1 MLSFYSSYSMSLEH
15 MQKIDSTVKLLKTKL
30 EDSFKKKR
38 DITEEDQHMQHEAN
52 NNSMSLVP
60 ESSISVAEEKPA
72 ASINTMKRNRLSIDC
87 SFQERFLNMK
97 SKKAKLAKKFEKTET
112 RTAADKQT
120 DARPKIPILK
130 IKFCDLFKRKHKRR
144 QKKNKK
150 VALRGVN
157 TEEASTNEVAAI
169 TTKADDQVV
178 EKFTDMFWLKKYG
191 LQNCFVMLKPIEQ
204 IKISKFVE
212 SKPVLDALPVQS
224 DASVEPTMDETHEL
238 ISVGDIKKEVEEDAP
253 IQDINEPPTNV
264 QEVQKMPVTVRK
276 FISHMM
282 YTVNDNILVYQC
294 KLCVFECSTK
304 YEFQMH
310 LTKDHRNRWFGLC
323 QSCVENVHHV
333 TGSLVDELE
342 HMCKHILQEKIVIKN
357 LPKPG
362 PLLLNPSR
370 KRGHATPMVSIPS
383 SLLNQNSKPK
393 IDKLKTFGPPT
404 KPKPGSEILL
414 DVNSTLKKI
423 RPWLHSTRS
432 THQKYEDM
440 CDEMLKFECLSALFK
455 CMSIGCCFYTSD
467 VTLFRQHIALHLRY
481 QSSDFKNFS
490 LCSYCSYNGDTL
502 NELVDH
508 ILDEHGSDKYQCLYC
523 FYRSYELQVGTH
535 QNLYHSTKKSSVI
548 ICHVTRRKDVKEELL
563 KVWEHFKVNVP
574 GMSCMGEYR

>member
-1 MLSFYSSYSMSLEH
+1 MSLEH
-15 MQKIDSTVKLLKTKL
+15 MQKIDSTVKLLKIKL
-30 EDSFKKKR
+30 EDSFKKKK
-38 DITEEDQHMQHEAN
+38 DITEGDQHIQEAHT
-52 NNSMSLVP
+52 NSMSVVP
-60 ESSISVAEEKPA
+60 ESSVSVAEDTPE
-72 ASINTMKRNRLSIDC
+72 ASSNTITRNRLSIDC

-97 SKKAKLAKKFEKTET
+97 NKKDRASKLIQKISKVEKNET
-112 RTAADKQT
+112 K
-120 DARPKIPILK
+120 PKIPILK
-130 IKFCDLFKRKHKRR
+130 IKFCDLFKHKHKRW
-144 QKKNKK
+144 QKKNRKS
-150 VALRGVN
+150 VLRDN
-157 TEEASTNEVAAI
+157 ITEESPTSEVAAV
-169 TTKADDQVV
+169 TTKDDDQVV
-178 EKFTDMFWLKKYG
+178 EKYTDMFLLNKYG
-191 LQNCFVMLKPIEQ
+191 LRNCVVLLEQMEPSKNIEL
-204 IKISKFVE
+204 VD
-212 SKPVLDALPVQS
+212 SKPVLDLLTLQS
-224 DASVEPTMDETHEL
+224 HPPMEPTRDEAPRL
-238 ISVGDIKKEVEEDAP
+238 ISDGDIKKEVVEEVP
-253 IQDINEPPTNV
+253 IHKIHSNNETSSNM
-264 QEVQKMPVTVRK
+264 QEFQKMPVTVRK

-282 YTVNDNILVYQC
+282 YTVTDNFLVYQC

-342 HMCKHILQEKIVIKN
+342 HMCKHIFKETVTIKN

-370 KRGHATPMVSIPS
+370 KRSSATPMVSIPS
-383 SLLNQNSKPK
+383 SLLYQSSEPTIN
-393 IDKLKTFGPPT
+393 KLKTVDSPPT
-404 KPKPGSEILL
+404 KSKSGNEVLL
-414 DVNSTLKKI
+414 DANSTLKKI
-423 RPWLHSTRS
+423 RPWLHTTRS

-455 CMSIGCCFYTSD
+455 CMSIGCCYYTSD

-490 LCSYCSYNGDTL
+490 LCSYCAYNGDTL

-548 ICHVTRRKDVKEELL
+548 ICHVTRRKDVKDELL
-563 KVWEHFKVNVP
+563 KVWENFKVNVP
-574 GMSCMGEYR
+574 GMSCMGEYRQL